1 MAMIECVIEISHI
14 NEMYDILKI
23 IDEWK
28 LVRNA
33 DYTFAYE
40 QPTYDD
46 QYNLLTAKQV
56 RLNFVDEKYAI
67 WLKLKWE

>member
-1 MAMIECVIEISHI
+1 MIECVIEISHI

-40 QPTYDD
+40 QPTYDNL
-46 QYNLLTAKQV
+46 YNLISPKQV